1 MSQQLEVRRLI
12 GYCPQFDALID
23 LLTVREHL
31 ELFASI
37 KGVPSKRIC
46 DTVKDKMD
54 QMNLNDFEDKLAGTL
69 SGGNKRKLSVAI
81 ALIGSPPIIFLDE
94 PSTGMDPV
102 SRRFMWDVIAD
113 ISTRSKESTILLTT
127 HSMEECEAL
136 CTRVGI
142 MVGGRLRCVGSIQH
156 LKNRFGDG
164 LMMHIKLAA
173 VLSADVDHMIS
184 TSPSLEGVATLT
196 KDQLHGHATGY
207 VLAESLGR
215 NDYVRVRDFCAWWLS
230 EDRFEAMAAYLGQS
244 FGEPNVLLLER
255 QNDLSRFKL
264 VGAKHSLALSNVFSL
279 IESTKTELHVKEYTV
294 SQTTLEQI
302 FNNFASQ
309 QTQEMGVARGVEK
322 AAAGDHYQAMP

>member
-1 MSQQLEVRRLI
+1 
-12 GYCPQFDALID
+12 
-23 LLTVREHL
+23 
-31 ELFASI
+31 
-37 KGVPSKRIC
+37 
-46 DTVKDKMD
+46 
-54 QMNLNDFEDKLAGTL
+54 
-69 SGGNKRKLSVAI
+69 
-81 ALIGSPPIIFLDE
+81 
-94 PSTGMDPV
+94 V

-142 MVGGRLRCVGSIQH
+142 MVGGSLSCLGSIQH

-164 LMMHIKLAA
+164 LMMHVRLAP
-173 VLSADVDHMIS
+173 VLSADVDRMIS

-196 KDQLHGHATGY
+196 KDQLVEVCASLAKPHRADQISMEHATGY
-207 VLAESLGR
+207 VLAESFGR

-230 EDRFEAMAAYLGQS
+230 EDRFEKMAAYLGQS

-264 VGAKHSLALSNVFSL
+264 VGAKHTLALSNVFSL
-279 IESTKTELHVKEYTV
+279 IESTKTDLYVKEYTV

-322 AAAGDHYQAMP
+322 VAADDHYRAMHA